1 VRTVEALYQC
11 RPRLLLILAGDTE
24 GGDGE
29 FIRMPVL
36 GLTMGIALRIR
47 VAAGWCSLR
56 VVGWL
61 WYEGMYGFELELRVK
76 PESGET
82 W

>member
-1 VRTVEALYQC
+1 MPKVVPAKMTDDEIAKNKSVRRRKNGLYWSVRTVEAVYQC

-29 FIRMPVL
+29 FIRIPVL

-47 VAAGWCSLR
+47 VAAG
-56 VVGWL
+56 
-61 WYEGMYGFELELRVK
+61 
-76 PESGET
+76 
-82 W
+82 

>member
-1 VRTVEALYQC
+1 M
-11 RPRLLLILAGDTE
+11 LLILAGDTE

-36 GLTMGIALRIR
+36 GFTMGIAFRIR

-61 WYEGMYGFELELRVK
+61 WYEGTYGLELELRVK

>member
-1 VRTVEALYQC
+1 MPEVLTARMTDDEIANNISERRKKTNSTDQMGTVESVYQC
-11 RPRLLLILAGDTE
+11 RPGLLFILAGDTE

-47 VAAGWCSLR
+47 VAAG
-56 VVGWL
+56 
-61 WYEGMYGFELELRVK
+61 
-76 PESGET
+76 
-82 W
+82 